1 MKLHIDNRSRLDIA
15 DASQLESNPESE
27 GAGMRIYK
35 FLQHGEWPVLIMAK
49 TEAKA
54 KYQLYRFAQMMS
66 RGGYDSLME
75 CLQDFKSA
83 GTISYE
89 EAKALI
95 DADDCDADFGIH
107 QFERAGR

>member
-1 MKLHIDNRSRLDIA
+1 
-15 DASQLESNPESE
+15 
-27 GAGMRIYK
+27 
-35 FLQHGEWPVLIMAK
+35 MAK

-54 KYQLYRFAQMMS
+54 KYSLYRYAQAMS
-66 RGGYDSLME
+66 QGGYDSFVE

-89 EAKALI
+89 DAQKLI
-95 DADDCDADFGIH
+95 DAEECDADFEIH

>member
-1 MKLHIDNRSRLDIA
+1 MK
-15 DASQLESNPESE
+15 
-27 GAGMRIYK
+27 IYK
-35 FLQHGEWPVLIMAK
+35 FLQHDEWPVLIMAK

-54 KYQLYRFAQMMS
+54 KYDLYRSQAMS
-66 RGGYDSLME
+66 RGGYDSFME

-83 GTISYE
+83 GTISKE

-107 QFERAGR
+107 QFERAGKCDNKFTDR